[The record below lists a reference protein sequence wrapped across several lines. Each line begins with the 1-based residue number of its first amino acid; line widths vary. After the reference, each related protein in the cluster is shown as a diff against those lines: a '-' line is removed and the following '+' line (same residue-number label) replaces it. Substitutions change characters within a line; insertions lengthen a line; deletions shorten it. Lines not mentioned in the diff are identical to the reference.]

1 MKICSDVDGVILDY
15 LQGFIDFTRRE
26 KISFSHDPEIWGVI
40 RNFPNNEEVAD
51 QFLRGDDL
59 RKLNYFDD
67 SLQILNKLAT
77 HHELHIVT
85 ALEPMRCFCPERD
98 EGPDPCEA
106 HWRHCSLHSLLRFD
120 RHVDAKGPYNCVGCV
135 TRSLNPEAFLLRQM

>member
-67 SLQILNKLAT
+67 SQKNSQQVCYSSQT
-77 HHELHIVT
+77 T
-85 ALEPMRCFCPERD
+85 YR
-98 EGPDPCEA
+98 
-106 HWRHCSLHSLLRFD
+106 
-120 RHVDAKGPYNCVGCV
+120 NCIF
-135 TRSLNPEAFLLRQM
+135 A

>member
-26 KISFSHDPEIWGVI
+26 KISFSHDPVIWGVI

-51 QFLRGDDL
+51 HFLRGDDL

-77 HHELHIVT
+77 GTSV
-85 ALEPMRCFCPERD
+85 PFK
-98 EGPDPCEA
+98 
-106 HWRHCSLHSLLRFD
+106 F
-120 RHVDAKGPYNCVGCV
+120 K
-135 TRSLNPEAFLLRQM
+135 